1 MLLQTVTVYL
11 KLTEQISWVSQNRHL
26 DDEKGCTLTVKS
38 NIKET
43 MIIPISQFI
52 IKLDDEERGS
62 PSRGRPITV

>member
-1 MLLQTVTVYL
+1 MLLQTVNL
-11 KLTEQISWVSQNRHL
+11 KLTEQISWVSQNLHL
-26 DDEKGCTLTVKS
+26 DDEWGCILTVKS